1 MRFFVE
7 IDDYDYKRLVELLKQ
22 AKHLEKGVKSFLVDV
37 AGLLAMPKKDELLVK
52 FLNSSWVKQKLDKLL
67 QKKKFNE
74 FIQCN
79 LHAKEIKDRDVISV
93 LLDVEI
99 SDYERAEHF
108 IRDKIHSNKNKYVN
122 CFGIPALTVI
132 NNTLARDIKE
142 QLIINLVNECATDI
156 GKLLEEFLQKKYDF
170 CVKIESIRAEI
181 E

>member
-7 IDDYDYKRLVELLKQ
+7 IGDYDYKRLVELLKQ

-37 AGLLAMPKKDELLVK
+37 AGLFVMPKKDELLVK
-52 FLNSSWVKQKLDKLL
+52 VLNSSWAKQKLDKLV

-99 SDYERAEHF
+99 SDYERAEYF
-108 IRDKIHSNKNKYVN
+108 IKDKIHSNKNKYVN

-156 GKLLEEFLQKKYDF
+156 GKILEEFLQKKYDF
-170 CVKIESIRAEI
+170 CVKIESIRSEAE
-181 E
+181 